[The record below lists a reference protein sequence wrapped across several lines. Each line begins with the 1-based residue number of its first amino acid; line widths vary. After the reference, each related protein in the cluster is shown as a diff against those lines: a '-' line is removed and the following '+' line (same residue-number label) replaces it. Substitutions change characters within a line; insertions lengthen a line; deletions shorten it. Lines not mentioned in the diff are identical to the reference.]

1 MPTPVYR
8 RVLLKLSGEAL
19 KNEASSILD
28 FSYMD
33 TVVEQIKYCV
43 DSGVQVAIVIGAG
56 NIWRGARGTDV
67 NRTRADHM
75 GMLATVINS
84 IGMKDALVRAGLD
97 AHVMTPVMM
106 ETFTEPYLCDKAV
119 EYLEKGSVVVLA
131 GGSGAPF
138 FSTDTAAVLR
148 AAEIGADVILMAKHI
163 DGICEKDPV
172 REDGTIDRSVPRFKT
187 VSYDYCLQKG
197 LKATDISA
205 SALAKEQKIEMYVF
219 ALSDPA
225 NIIAAVNGEEI
236 GTLVTYDKNAEIEIH
251 PVG

>member
-148 AAEIGADVILMAKHI
+148 AAEIGADVTLMAKNI
-163 DGICEKDPV
+163 DAIYTADPRKDPSAEPLRQV
-172 REDGTIDRSVPRFKT
+172 DYMHILENHLTAIDITATAFAMENKMPIHIFGLDNPENISRVIMGEQLGTIVKGG
-187 VSYDYCLQKG
+187 VQK
-197 LKATDISA
+197 
-205 SALAKEQKIEMYVF
+205 
-219 ALSDPA
+219 
-225 NIIAAVNGEEI
+225 
-236 GTLVTYDKNAEIEIH
+236 
-251 PVG
+251 

>member
-19 KNEASSILD
+19 KNDAASILD
-28 FSYMD
+28 FAYMD
-33 TVVEQIKYCV
+33 TVVQQIKHCV

-119 EYLEKGSVVVLA
+119 EYLEKGSVVILA
-131 GGSGAPF
+131 GGSGAPY

-148 AAEIGADVILMAKHI
+148 AAEIGADVTLMAKNI
-163 DGICEKDPV
+163 DAIYTADPRKDPSAKPLHEV
-172 REDGTIDRSVPRFKT
+172 GYMHILDNHLTAIDITATAFAMENKMPIHIFGLDDPENISKVIMGEKLGTIV
-187 VSYDYCLQKG
+187 KG
-197 LKATDISA
+197 GV
-205 SALAKEQKIEMYVF
+205 Q
-219 ALSDPA
+219 
-225 NIIAAVNGEEI
+225 
-236 GTLVTYDKNAEIEIH
+236 
-251 PVG
+251 

>member
-19 KNEASSILD
+19 KNDAASILD
-28 FSYMD
+28 FAYMD
-33 TVVEQIKYCV
+33 TVVEQIKNCV
-43 DSGVQVAIVIGAG
+43 NSGVQVAIVIGAG

-106 ETFTEPYLCDKAV
+106 ETFTEPYLCDKAM
-119 EYLEKGSVVVLA
+119 EYLEKGSVVILA

-148 AAEIGADVILMAKHI
+148 AAEIGADVTLMAKNI
-163 DGICEKDPV
+163 DAIYTADPRKDPNAKPLHEV
-172 REDGTIDRSVPRFKT
+172 DYMHILDNHLTAIDITATAFAMENKMPIHIFGLDNPQNIYRVIMGEKLGTIV
-187 VSYDYCLQKG
+187 KG
-197 LKATDISA
+197 GVHK
-205 SALAKEQKIEMYVF
+205 
-219 ALSDPA
+219 
-225 NIIAAVNGEEI
+225 
-236 GTLVTYDKNAEIEIH
+236 
-251 PVG
+251 

>member
-19 KNEASSILD
+19 KNDAASILD
-28 FSYMD
+28 FAYMD
-33 TVVEQIKYCV
+33 TVVQQIKRCV

-119 EYLEKGSVVVLA
+119 EYLEKGSVVILA

-148 AAEIGADVILMAKHI
+148 AAEIGADVTLMAKNIDAIYTADPRKDSSAKPLHEVGYMHI
-163 DGICEKDPV
+163 LDNHLTAIDITATAFAMENKMPIHIFGLDDPENISKVIMGEKL
-172 REDGTIDRSVPRFKT
+172 GTIV
-187 VSYDYCLQKG
+187 KG
-197 LKATDISA
+197 GV
-205 SALAKEQKIEMYVF
+205 Q
-219 ALSDPA
+219 
-225 NIIAAVNGEEI
+225 
-236 GTLVTYDKNAEIEIH
+236 
-251 PVG
+251 

>member
-19 KNEASSILD
+19 KNDAASILD
-28 FSYMD
+28 FAYMD
-33 TVVEQIKYCV
+33 TVVDQIKRCV
-43 DSGVQVAIVIGAG
+43 ESGVQVAIVIGAG

-119 EYLEKGSVVVLA
+119 EYLEKGSVVILA

-148 AAEIGADVILMAKHI
+148 AAEIGADVTLMAKNIDAIYTADPRVDPTATPLREVEYMYILDNHLTAIDITATAFAMENKMPIHI
-163 DGICEKDPV
+163 FGLDDPENISKV
-172 REDGTIDRSVPRFKT
+172 IMGETLGTIVKGG
-187 VSYDYCLQKG
+187 VQK
-197 LKATDISA
+197 
-205 SALAKEQKIEMYVF
+205 
-219 ALSDPA
+219 
-225 NIIAAVNGEEI
+225 
-236 GTLVTYDKNAEIEIH
+236 
-251 PVG
+251 

>member
-19 KNEASSILD
+19 KNDAASILD
-28 FSYMD
+28 FAYMD
-33 TVVEQIKYCV
+33 TVVDQIKRCV
-43 DSGVQVAIVIGAG
+43 ESGVQVAIVIGAG
-56 NIWRGARGTDV
+56 NIWRGAKGTDV

-119 EYLEKGSVVVLA
+119 EYLEKGSVVILA

-148 AAEIGADVILMAKHI
+148 AAEIGADVTLMAKNIDAIYTADPRVDPTATPLREVEYMYILDNHLTAIDITATAFAMENKMPIHI
-163 DGICEKDPV
+163 FGLDDPENISKV
-172 REDGTIDRSVPRFKT
+172 IMGETLGTIV
-187 VSYDYCLQKG
+187 KG
-197 LKATDISA
+197 GV
-205 SALAKEQKIEMYVF
+205 Q
-219 ALSDPA
+219 
-225 NIIAAVNGEEI
+225 N
-236 GTLVTYDKNAEIEIH
+236 
-251 PVG
+251 

>member
-19 KNEASSILD
+19 KNDVASILD
-28 FSYMD
+28 FAYMD
-33 TVVEQIKYCV
+33 TVVQQIKYCV

-119 EYLEKGSVVVLA
+119 EYLEKGSVVILA

-148 AAEIGADVILMAKHI
+148 AAEIGADVTLMAKNI
-163 DGICEKDPV
+163 DAIYTADPRKDPSAKPLHEV
-172 REDGTIDRSVPRFKT
+172 GYMHILDNHLTAIDITATAFAMENKMPIHIFGLDDPENISKVIMGEKLGTIV
-187 VSYDYCLQKG
+187 KG
-197 LKATDISA
+197 GV
-205 SALAKEQKIEMYVF
+205 Q
-219 ALSDPA
+219 
-225 NIIAAVNGEEI
+225 
-236 GTLVTYDKNAEIEIH
+236 
-251 PVG
+251 

>member
-19 KNEASSILD
+19 KNDAASILD
-28 FSYMD
+28 FAYMD
-33 TVVEQIKYCV
+33 TVVDQIKRCV
-43 DSGVQVAIVIGAG
+43 ESGVQVAIVIGAG
-56 NIWRGARGTDV
+56 NIWRGAKGTDV

-119 EYLEKGSVVVLA
+119 EYLKKGSVVILA

-148 AAEIGADVILMAKHI
+148 AAEIGADVTLMAKNIDAIYTADPRVDPTATPLREVEYMYILDNHLTAIDITATAFAMENKMPIHI
-163 DGICEKDPV
+163 FGLDDPENISKV
-172 REDGTIDRSVPRFKT
+172 IMGETLGTIVKGG
-187 VSYDYCLQKG
+187 VQK
-197 LKATDISA
+197 
-205 SALAKEQKIEMYVF
+205 
-219 ALSDPA
+219 
-225 NIIAAVNGEEI
+225 
-236 GTLVTYDKNAEIEIH
+236 
-251 PVG
+251 